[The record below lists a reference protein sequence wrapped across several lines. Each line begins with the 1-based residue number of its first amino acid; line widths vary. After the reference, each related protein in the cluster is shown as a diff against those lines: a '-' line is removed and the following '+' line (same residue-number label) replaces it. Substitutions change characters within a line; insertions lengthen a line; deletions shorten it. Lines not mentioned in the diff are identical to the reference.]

1 MLITFEQIKHSGK
14 SGLDG
19 AIGCAFPGAQDV
31 QKEGLTG
38 LPCGSVVVDGIPFDW
53 LLKAVGYAFMPSA

>member
-14 SGLDG
+14 SGLEG
-19 AIGCAFPGAQDV
+19 AICCAFPGAQDV

-53 LLKAVGYAFMPSA
+53 LLKAAGYTFMPSA

>member
-1 MLITFEQIKHSGK
+1 MIITFEQIKHSGK

-19 AIGCAFPGAQDV
+19 AILCAFPGAQDV

-38 LPCGSVVVDGIPFDW
+38 LTFGTVQVDGKGYDW
-53 LLKAVGYAFMPSA
+53 LLKAGHYIFMEA